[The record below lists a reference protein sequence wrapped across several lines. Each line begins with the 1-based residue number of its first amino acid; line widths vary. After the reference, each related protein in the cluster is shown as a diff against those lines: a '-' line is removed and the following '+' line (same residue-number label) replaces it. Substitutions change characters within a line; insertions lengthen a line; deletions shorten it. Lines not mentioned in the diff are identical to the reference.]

1 MAQKLTISELVSRPR
16 VVCVMA
22 PRNYQLYTRILR
34 LTHLLDPCRGA
45 DGSDLNDIVR
55 VVILPDT
62 ALVWC

>member
-1 MAQKLTISELVSRPR
+1 MGK
-16 VVCVMA
+16 
-22 PRNYQLYTRILR
+22 NYQLYARCLR

-55 VVILPDT
+55 VVILPDI